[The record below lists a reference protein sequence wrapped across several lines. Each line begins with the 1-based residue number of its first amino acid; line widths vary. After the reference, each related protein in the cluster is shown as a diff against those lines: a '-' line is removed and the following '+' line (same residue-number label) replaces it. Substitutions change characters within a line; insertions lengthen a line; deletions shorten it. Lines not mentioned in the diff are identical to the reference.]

1 MLTNHTRKESQTGPK
16 AGLATAG
23 LGVFAVVCCAGAP
36 LIAGA
41 LGSIAVGGLLGAGAG
56 VLTVVAVSA
65 LIVGR
70 IRHHHGHA
78 CAVRDAQAPAAQSRG
93 DGP

>member
-1 MLTNHTRKESQTGPK
+1 MLMNHTPQKSQNGSK

-23 LGVFAVVCCAGAP
+23 VGVLAVVCCAGAP

-41 LGSIAVGGLLGAGAG
+41 LGGIAVGGLLGAGAG
-56 VLTVVAVSA
+56 VLTVAVVGA

-70 IRHHHGHA
+70 IRHHHRHA
-78 CAVRDAQAPAAQSRG
+78 VPDAPAAQHLG
-93 DGP
+93 DRS

>member
-1 MLTNHTRKESQTGPK
+1 MLMNHTPNEVQTGPK

-23 LGVFAVVCCAGAP
+23 LGVLAVVCCAGAP

-56 VLTVVAVSA
+56 VLTVVVVSA

-70 IRHHHGHA
+70 IRHRHA
-78 CAVRDAQAPAAQSRG
+78 RAVPHAQTPAAQRRG
-93 DGP
+93 DGS

>member
-1 MLTNHTRKESQTGPK
+1 MNHSSKKSQTGPR

-23 LGVFAVVCCAGAP
+23 LGVLAVVCCAGAP

-41 LGSIAVGGLLGAGAG
+41 LGSIAVGGLLGPGAG
-56 VLTVVAVSA
+56 VLTVVVVSA

-70 IRHHHGHA
+70 IRHRHGR
-78 CAVRDAQAPAAQSRG
+78 AVPHAQAAAQRRG
-93 DGP
+93 GGS

>member
-1 MLTNHTRKESQTGPK
+1 MLMNHTPKESPTGPK

-23 LGVFAVVCCAGAP
+23 VGVLAVVCCAGAP

-41 LGSIAVGGLLGAGAG
+41 LGGIAVGGVLGVGAG
-56 VLTVVAVSA
+56 VLTVVVVSA

-70 IRHHHGHA
+70 IRHRRA
-78 CAVRDAQAPAAQSRG
+78 CAVPHAQTPAAQRRG
-93 DGP
+93 AGS

>member
-1 MLTNHTRKESQTGPK
+1 MNHTPTKLPPGSK

-23 LGVFAVVCCAGAP
+23 LGVLAVVCCAGAP

-41 LGSIAVGGLLGAGAG
+41 LGSIAVGGMLGVGAGA
-56 VLTVVAVSA
+56 LTVVVVSA

-78 CAVRDAQAPAAQSRG
+78 CAVCDAQAPAAQSRG

>member
-1 MLTNHTRKESQTGPK
+1 MNDTPKTSKTGPK

-23 LGVFAVVCCAGAP
+23 LGVLAVVCCAGAP

-56 VLTVVAVSA
+56 VLTVVVVGA

-70 IRHHHGHA
+70 IRHRHA
-78 CAVRDAQAPAAQSRG
+78 RAVPHAQTHEL
-93 DGP
+93 

>member
-1 MLTNHTRKESQTGPK
+1 MLMNHTPKKSQTG
-16 AGLATAG
+16 LSTAG
-23 LGVFAVVCCAGAP
+23 LGVLAVVCCAGAP

-56 VLTVVAVSA
+56 VLTVVVVSA

-70 IRHHHGHA
+70 IRH
-78 CAVRDAQAPAAQSRG
+78 RDARAVPHAQTPAAQRRG
-93 DGP
+93 DGS

>member
-1 MLTNHTRKESQTGPK
+1 MNHAPKESQTGPK

-23 LGVFAVVCCAGAP
+23 LGVLAVVCCAGTP

-41 LGSIAVGGLLGAGAG
+41 LGSVAVGRLLGAGAG
-56 VLTVVAVSA
+56 VLTVVVVSA

-70 IRHHHGHA
+70 IRHRHA
-78 CAVRDAQAPAAQSRG
+78 HAVSHAQTPAAQRRG
-93 DGP
+93 GGS

>member
-1 MLTNHTRKESQTGPK
+1 MLMNHTPKKSQTGPK

-41 LGSIAVGGLLGAGAG
+41 LGSIAVGGLLGTGAG
-56 VLTVVAVSA
+56 VLTVVVVSA

-70 IRHHHGHA
+70 IHHRHARAVPHA
-78 CAVRDAQAPAAQSRG
+78 QSPAAQRRS
-93 DGP
+93 DGS

>member
-1 MLTNHTRKESQTGPK
+1 MLMNHAPKESQTGPQT
-16 AGLATAG
+16 GLAAAG
-23 LGVFAVVCCAGAP
+23 LGVLAVVCCAGAP

-41 LGSIAVGGLLGAGAG
+41 LGGIAVGGLLGAGAG

-70 IRHHHGHA
+70 IRHRHA
-78 CAVRDAQAPAAQSRG
+78 RAGPHAHRGIPEGSRE
-93 DGP
+93 P